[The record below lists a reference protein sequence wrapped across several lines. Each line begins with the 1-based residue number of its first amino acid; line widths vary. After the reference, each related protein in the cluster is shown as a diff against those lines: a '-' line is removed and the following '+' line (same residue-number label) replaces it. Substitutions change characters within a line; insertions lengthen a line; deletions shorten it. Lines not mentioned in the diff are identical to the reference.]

1 MSMIIET
8 VSVAAP
14 RLVRWKGRDVL
25 TSIFKS
31 PAAGPVLVRRHNLD
45 GDRQS
50 DLAVHGGEYKAVYA
64 YAAED
69 YGWWGEALGRDLE
82 AANFGEN
89 P

>member
-1 MSMIIET
+1 MTIET
-8 VSVAAP
+8 VAVGEP

-25 TSIFKS
+25 TSIFKT
-31 PAAGPVLVRRHNLD
+31 AVAGPVVVRRHNLE

-64 YAAED
+64 YPAED
-69 YGWWGEALGRDLE
+69 YGGGGEALGHDLE
-82 AANFGEN
+82 TANFVEN

>member
-14 RLVRWKGRDVL
+14 LVRWKGRDVL
-25 TSIFKS
+25 TSIFKG
-31 PAAGPVLVRRHNLD
+31 AVAGPVRVRGHNLE

-50 DLAVHGGEYKAVYA
+50 DLAVHGGEYKGVYA

-69 YGWWGEALGRDLE
+69 YGWWSEALGRDLE
-82 AANFGEN
+82 TANFGEN